1 MLSRW
6 VGFAAAFLL
15 WWLPGAAPASAHDL
29 PLDRFMNG
37 FVRIEPHQADL
48 VIRVPLDLLRAVS
61 FSVVRGHY
69 DLAASQPAIKT
80 ALDALSS
87 DLSLSENGRR
97 LAPVRAAGTLAPLAD
112 RSFED
117 YGQAAAGIA
126 APPAP
131 DETISFEGGYLD
143 AHFTYAIAS
152 PKSVFAIESFVAAD
166 LGDTVKL
173 AVRYIPLDGSRRAL
187 LIAGGAG
194 RVPLDPTWY

>member
-61 FSVVRGHY
+61 FALVRGHY

-131 DETISFEGGYLD
+131 DARSRLRAATSTPISP
-143 AHFTYAIAS
+143 TRS
-152 PKSVFAIESFVAAD
+152 PRPNRF
-166 LGDTVKL
+166 
-173 AVRYIPLDGSRRAL
+173 SRSRAL
-187 LIAGGAG
+187 SPPTLATPSSSRSATSRSTGPAGHC
-194 RVPLDPTWY
+194 